1 MSHREVDL
9 WAVQVDSGEGM
20 LGAAGCSQMIV
31 ATDGSIARLTTI
43 PPKSFVK
50 IKRKLSTSASRDP
63 LNRRKDAL
71 QAAIVQQ
78 LMDENRIELR
88 GNCRASRMLETGALS
103 SPPSTCPCRRT
114 PSVSA
119 GRQVHRVSLDEA
131 HQIGGAAAGLEFAD
145 GRRVHGLAASRS
157 RRPGVYTGD

>member
-9 WAVQVDSGEGM
+9 WAVQMDSGEGM
-20 LGAAGCSQMIV
+20 LGAAGFSQVIV
-31 ATDGSIARLTTI
+31 ATGGSMARLTTI

-63 LNRRKDAL
+63 LKRRKDAL

-88 GNCRASRMLETGALS
+88 GKL
-103 SPPSTCPCRRT
+103 
-114 PSVSA
+114 PSVRDA
-119 GRQVHRVSLDEA
+119 
-131 HQIGGAAAGLEFAD
+131 
-145 GRRVHGLAASRS
+145 
-157 RRPGVYTGD
+157 